1 MHGHFFCIA
10 ERGGKLD
17 GPTPPVRWAWW
28 FIGWEVGSDSTQ
40 LRVGACPSMASTVSG
55 AARTGW
61 GERGVPRHST
71 PSAAPQHAHGHL
83 HPMPT
88 WTPAPRADT
97 DSCTPCR
104 YGHLRHHIHT
114 PPPPPFP
121 AGTAASANT
130 SHTDA
135 YVQLRCGHGGPA
147 HGRNGMQRMASTMH
161 STSVATTASQRLQLR
176 FTCGGQ
182 TEGGSSWES
191 GRLTWLRTPSR
202 LSIGETSRHVLSDGV
217 SCE

>member
-121 AGTAASANT
+121 AGTEASANT
-130 SHTDA
+130 SHTCIYAAPLRARRPGPRAERDA
-135 YVQLRCGHGGPA
+135 ADGEHDALHQRRHHRVAAAPVAVHLRGSDRGWVVLGVW
-147 HGRNGMQRMASTMH
+147 TLDL
-161 STSVATTASQRLQLR
+161 VADTIATEHWRDEPPCAVRRRLL
-176 FTCGGQ
+176 
-182 TEGGSSWES
+182 
-191 GRLTWLRTPSR
+191 
-202 LSIGETSRHVLSDGV
+202 
-217 SCE
+217 